1 MEQNG
6 KEFAW
11 FEERFGKTWTHCVFL
26 LLSVFI
32 VPAHT
37 NPSCEAAVKAVRARA
52 QQSAVE
58 VSVCVRVS
66 VCSMYMEMYMYV
78 SMYLY
83 IIYRRA
89 IE

>member
-1 MEQNG
+1 M
-6 KEFAW
+6 
-11 FEERFGKTWTHCVFL
+11 FL

-58 VSVCVRVS
+58 VSVCVYECVQYVHGDVY
-66 VCSMYMEMYMYV
+66 VCVYV
-78 SMYLY
+78 FVY

>member
-58 VSVCVRVS
+58 VSVCVCGS
-66 VCSMYMEMYMYV
+66 VYYCVHRDLYV
-78 SMYLY
+78 CVYVFVYY
-83 IIYRRA
+83 I
-89 IE
+89 